1 MGSNERLILADFG
14 LGKESIASEMK
25 TTLGTRLYAGQSTD
39 PTYTD
44 PSPETCTISFDLM
57 TAESVNDKLAGEVV
71 PLEDK
76 CGLRVSLGGL

>member
-25 TTLGTRLYAGQSTD
+25 TTLGTRLYAGESTD

-44 PSPETCTISFDLM
+44 PSPETCTVSFNYNTSAL
-57 TAESVNDKLAGEVV
+57 THRQAQWE
-71 PLEDK
+71 
-76 CGLRVSLGGL
+76 GGPPRR